1 MLNSDVIVLA
11 PDRPDVTLVA
21 EIKMSVADLRAA
33 EQQLKM
39 YMLDRRCPTALLV
52 TPQKTWIY
60 RDTYKDFTADSIVL
74 EGEAS
79 TTELLGLSA
88 EPKSGAELESSV
100 RAWLER
106 LAASWPSAL
115 PKAGPVRK
123 PVVEHLVPAVS
134 EGRVMS
140 GVLFG

>member
-1 MLNSDVIVLA
+1 MANSDVIVLA

-21 EIKMSVADLRAA
+21 AVKMTVANLPEA
-33 EQQLKM
+33 ERQLKA

-52 TPQKTWIY
+52 TPRTTRIY
-60 RDTYKDFTADSIVL
+60 RDTYKDFTAQSITMA
-74 EGEAS
+74 GEFG
-79 TTELLGLSA
+79 TRELLGLA
-88 EPKSGAELESSV
+88 TEPLSGPELESAV

-106 LAASWPSAL
+106 LAASWPTAL
-115 PKAGPVRK
+115 PEAELERK

-140 GVLFG
+140 GSLG